1 MRSFFWEF
9 GLSKAELSLYLLTVR
24 LQKKFDVSIKKL
36 QNRSRKVIPEE
47 TIKVVID
54 YLIMRI
60 MKALFLIRCR
70 VSLVQLQKVMNIYL
84 ENKELI
90 TLHCDL

>member
-1 MRSFFWEF
+1 MRSFFLEI
-9 GLSKAELSLYLLTVR
+9 GLSKAELSLYLFTVR

-47 TIKVVID
+47 TIKVFID

-60 MKALFLIRCR
+60 MKALFLIPWR
-70 VSLVQLQKVMNIYL
+70 
-84 ENKELI
+84 E
-90 TLHCDL
+90 

>member
-1 MRSFFWEF
+1 MRSFFLEI
-9 GLSKAELSLYLLTVR
+9 GLSKAELSLYLFTVR

-47 TIKVVID
+47 TIKVFID

-60 MKALFLIRCR
+60 MKALFLIPWR
-70 VSLVQLQKVMNIYL
+70 V
-84 ENKELI
+84 
-90 TLHCDL
+90 

>member
-1 MRSFFWEF
+1 M
-9 GLSKAELSLYLLTVR
+9 SKAELSLYLLTVR